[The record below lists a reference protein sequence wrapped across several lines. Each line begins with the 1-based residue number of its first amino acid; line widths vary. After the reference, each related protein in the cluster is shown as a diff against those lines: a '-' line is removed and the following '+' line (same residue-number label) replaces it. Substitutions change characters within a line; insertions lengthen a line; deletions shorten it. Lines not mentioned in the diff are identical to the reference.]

1 MKKYLLAL
9 WGGAERLLETH
20 IGWVLVLFVLNY
32 FTIVW
37 QNVTTY
43 HEAELPVLLID
54 GVFLFA
60 GTGVYVLLLC
70 CIPWRWLRRLLLWT
84 SFLLSAAL
92 AGLEVFAITTYS
104 TLVGAGIITA
114 ILQTNPR
121 EAGEFIEMYFGWHFL
136 VSVGGFLLV
145 VFIASRFI
153 FPRRFSIFSRRVR
166 NVLFPLVF
174 VAGCIAGVVLLKGYM
189 SFIKS
194 NMLDIPPVRVGA
206 ATITSVENIKAYQ
219 KLSGEMKN
227 TIRLTQN
234 DSDTPQVVL
243 ILGEATARHRLHLYG
258 YPLDNTPNLDALAQ
272 QGDIAVF
279 RDVIAPEGATVAVL
293 QKLLTFADQESMAA
307 GRPWYQENNMIDLMN
322 AAGYQTHWI
331 SNQESS
337 GIWGNVAQLF
347 ANRCTTRRFTRMRES
362 HEDNGSLD
370 EELFPLVDEAMAQGS
385 GRDFYVIHLMGG
397 HGLYYFRYP
406 YLFTKFDKDHLPA
419 PENGYDEKKRT
430 EIAQYEN
437 AIFYN
442 DFVVSSLIGKFQGKN
457 ALIFYIPDHGEEVYD
472 ENSAMSGH
480 VEENPTR
487 YMLEIPFIVW
497 ASPAYKA
504 AHPDKWQAIQ
514 AAVQRPY
521 MTDDFIDTLMD
532 LLDLR
537 TPEYDP
543 ARSVVNPA
551 FRSSRPRIVQGRDY
565 DLKLK

>member
-1 MKKYLLAL
+1 LKKYLLAL
-9 WGGAERLLETH
+9 WGGAERLFETH

-258 YPLDNTPNLDALAQ
+258 YPLDNTPNLDALAE

-279 RDVIAPEGATVAVL
+279 RNVIAPEGATVAVL
-293 QKLLTFADQESMAA
+293 QKLLTFADQESTAA
-307 GRPWYQENNMIDLMN
+307 GRPWYHENNMVDLMN

-337 GIWGNVAQLF
+337 GIWGTWRCFSRTAARPGCSHAC
-347 ANRCTTRRFTRMRES
+347 ANLMRTT
-362 HEDNGSLD
+362 
-370 EELFPLVDEAMAQGS
+370 A
-385 GRDFYVIHLMGG
+385 
-397 HGLYYFRYP
+397 
-406 YLFTKFDKDHLPA
+406 
-419 PENGYDEKKRT
+419 
-430 EIAQYEN
+430 
-437 AIFYN
+437 
-442 DFVVSSLIGKFQGKN
+442 
-457 ALIFYIPDHGEEVYD
+457 AL
-472 ENSAMSGH
+472 
-480 VEENPTR
+480 T
-487 YMLEIPFIVW
+487 
-497 ASPAYKA
+497 
-504 AHPDKWQAIQ
+504 
-514 AAVQRPY
+514 
-521 MTDDFIDTLMD
+521 
-532 LLDLR
+532 
-537 TPEYDP
+537 
-543 ARSVVNPA
+543 
-551 FRSSRPRIVQGRDY
+551 RSSSRWSTTPWRRGAAGTSM
-565 DLKLK
+565 